1 MEQGKT
7 GTPRLLAA
15 LAALLPLLLGAAAE
29 DGGAVVLT
37 PKMFLIVCPL
47 LFLAGFVD
55 SIAGGGG
62 LISLPAYLFAG
73 LPVHMAIGT
82 NKLSSACGTSL
93 TTVRFIRGGLIR
105 WRLALPGIAAAML
118 GSALGSRLSLVTDEA
133 VIRAVL
139 FAVLPVAAFIVLN
152 PRLFPEGEAREL
164 RVDRRTLTVCVL
176 AALVIGFY
184 DGFYGPGT
192 GTFLIIAFTA
202 FAKLSVSAANAH
214 AKAINLTTNL
224 TALAVFLRGGTVLI
238 PLGLAAAACNML
250 GNYVGSGLAMRR
262 GARITRPI
270 ILAVLLL
277 LLVKLLTE

>member
-1 MEQGKT
+1 MT
-7 GTPRLLAA
+7 
-15 LAALLPLLLGAAAE
+15 
-29 DGGAVVLT
+29 LT
-37 PKMFLIVCPL
+37 PKTFLIVCPL

-105 WRLALPGIAAAML
+105 WKLALPGVAAAMA
-118 GSALGSRLSLVTDEA
+118 GSLLGSRLSLVTDES
-133 VIRAVL
+133 VIRGVL
-139 FAVLPVAAFIVLN
+139 FAVLPLAAFIVLN
-152 PRLFPEGEAREL
+152 PRLFPEREAKEL
-164 RVDRRTLTVCVL
+164 TVDRRTVTVCVA

-202 FAKLSVSAANAH
+202 FARLSVGAANAH
-214 AKAINLTTNL
+214 AKVINLTTNL
-224 TALAVFLRGGTVLI
+224 TSLVVFLHGGTVLI

-250 GNYVGSGLAMRR
+250 GNYVGSGLAMRG
-262 GARITRPI
+262 GAKITRPV
-270 ILAVLLL
+270 ILVVLLL
-277 LLVKLLTE
+277 LLIKIVTE